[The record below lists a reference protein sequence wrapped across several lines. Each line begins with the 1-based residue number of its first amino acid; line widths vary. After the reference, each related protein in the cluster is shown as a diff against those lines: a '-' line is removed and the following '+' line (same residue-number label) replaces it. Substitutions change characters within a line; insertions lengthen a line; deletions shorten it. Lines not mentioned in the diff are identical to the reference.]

1 MVSITPGEEA
11 SMNDGE
17 LTMLKKIFKLYL
29 MSLVFF
35 FFLLFTGCGT
45 PGTGELTK
53 GEQRLNLESFEQ
65 VWTTI
70 HDKHYDP
77 TLGGLNWQGVHDEL
91 LVKMK
96 KARNMSEARAVL
108 NNMISRLDQSHFAI
122 IPGSVYEGINQPG
135 ENDNL
140 DYGMSGIDIRVIGNQ
155 ALVTGVEKDSPA
167 CAAGVKSGWA
177 ILKVGPTDISPL
189 LNSISQQYEK
199 KTWKSLMLTFAIK
212 ALLIGEIGESLAIR
226 FSDQYDLTVEKK
238 IVLAKPRGK
247 IFRLG
252 YFDFGYVWCEK
263 KMLAGNIGYIAFNG
277 FLDVSRVMPV
287 FNNAVKE
294 FMKARGIIIDIRGNP
309 GGLGFMSTGMAGWFI
324 EKKGLSLGTLITRD
338 NRLKFAI
345 LPRPEVYTGRLAILV
360 DRVSASTSEI
370 FAAGLQALGRARIF
384 GEITAGAALPSIF
397 VMLPNGDA
405 FQYAYADYHS
415 VSGNA
420 LEGHGVV
427 PDQEISLTREA
438 LLQGKDP
445 GLEAAI
451 QWIRSR
457 ENKHKQ

>member
-1 MVSITPGEEA
+1 MTPLLLSTPRSQIPQAFEHLFIKCFL
-11 SMNDGE
+11 S
-17 LTMLKKIFKLYL
+17 
-29 MSLVFF
+29 
-35 FFLLFTGCGT
+35 LLFF
-45 PGTGELTK
+45 PG
-53 GEQRLNLESFEQ
+53 
-65 VWTTI
+65 
-70 HDKHYDP
+70 Y
-77 TLGGLNWQGVHDEL
+77 
-91 LVKMK
+91 
-96 KARNMSEARAVL
+96 
-108 NNMISRLDQSHFAI
+108 
-122 IPGSVYEGINQPG
+122 GINNPRRR
-135 ENDNL
+135 
-140 DYGMSGIDIRVIGNQ
+140 SKIGNQ

-370 FAAGLQALGRARIF
+370 FAAGLQALGRGR
-384 GEITAGAALPSIF
+384 TAFYLCYAAQRRCLSICLRRLP
-397 VMLPNGDA
+397 
-405 FQYAYADYHS
+405 Q
-415 VSGNA
+415 
-420 LEGHGVV
+420 
-427 PDQEISLTREA
+427 R
-438 LLQGKDP
+438 
-445 GLEAAI
+445 
-451 QWIRSR
+451 QW
-457 ENKHKQ
+457 

>member
-1 MVSITPGEEA
+1 
-11 SMNDGE
+11 
-17 LTMLKKIFKLYL
+17 MLKKIFKLYL

-35 FFLLFTGCGT
+35 FFLLVTGCGT
-45 PGTGELTK
+45 PGTGELTR
-53 GEQRLNLESFEQ
+53 GERRLNLESFEQ

-70 HDKHYDP
+70 RDKHYDP
-77 TLGGLNWQGVHDEL
+77 TLGGLDWQGVHDEL

-96 KARNMSEARAVL
+96 TARNMSEARTVL
-108 NNMISRLDQSHFAI
+108 NDMISRLDQSHFAV
-122 IPGSVYEGINQPG
+122 IPGSVYKGINPPG
-135 ENDNL
+135 ENDKL
-140 DYGMSGIDIRVIGNQ
+140 DYGMSGMDIRVIGNQ
-155 ALVTGVEKDSPA
+155 VLVTGVEKDSPA
-167 CAAGVKSGWA
+167 FAAGVKPGWA
-177 ILKVGPTDISPL
+177 ILKVGSTDISPL
-189 LNSISQQYEK
+189 LDSISKQYEK
-199 KTWKSLMLTFAIK
+199 KTWKSLMLTLTVK
-212 ALLIGEIGESLAIR
+212 ELLIGEIGESLAIR
-226 FSDQYDLTVEKK
+226 FGDRYDLTVEKK
-238 IVLAKPRGK
+238 IVLAKPRGEL
-247 IFRLG
+247 FRVG

-277 FLDVSRVMPV
+277 FLDVPRVMPA
-287 FNNAVKE
+287 FNNAMKE

-324 EKKGLSLGTLITRD
+324 EKNGLSLGTLITRD
-338 NRLKFAI
+338 NRLKFAV

-384 GEITAGAALPSIF
+384 GEITAGAALPSMI

-405 FQYAYADYHS
+405 FQYAIADYHS
-415 VSGNA
+415 VSGNT

-445 GLEAAI
+445 VLEAAV
-451 QWIRSR
+451 QWIHSR
-457 ENKHKQ
+457 EININK